1 MTPVLVVDDSDTMRQ
16 LVRSMLEPAGCLVS
30 EAPDGVDGID
40 ALRAAPAPQVV
51 LLDYHMPRMDGWQVL
66 QTVAAEGAP
75 LAAHEFIVI
84 TADVSTFPETSIDL
98 LRHVSVRILPKP
110 FSKEALV
117 TIVTQAL
124 DRLRAP
130 AAATLPTLSDPT

>member
-1 MTPVLVVDDSDTMRQ
+1 MTPVLVVDDSETMRQ
-16 LVRSMLEPAGCLVS
+16 LVRSMLEPAGYRIS
-30 EAPDGVDGID
+30 EAPDGMDGID

-66 QTVAAEGAP
+66 QTVATEGAP

-117 TIVTQAL
+117 TVVTQAI
-124 DRLRAP
+124 DRLSAP
-130 AAATLPTLSDPT
+130 AVEPLPTLSDPA